1 MNAMLPIIEQMHNA
15 EDNRARAR
23 ILLRCPDMVLIKYRE
38 VFDAACRRAGFEA
51 GSDFIEL
58 RRSTWHAIRDADGR
72 LDDPLFEQARE
83 AFARYADGEIG

>member
-1 MNAMLPIIEQMHNA
+1 MNAMLPIIEQMHAA

-23 ILLRCPDMVLIKYRE
+23 ILLQCPDMVLIKYRE
-38 VFDAACRRAGFEA
+38 VFEAACRRAGFEA

-72 LDDPLFEQARE
+72 LNDPEFEQARE
-83 AFARYADGEIG
+83 AFAKYARGNIG